1 MPTAKQCQPTSKKA
15 NSGSEKRARIAA
27 GDNAAKKIFERRD
40 TDVLQEEIL
49 RLKNELEKSR
59 KEAERSKKEVEQ
71 SKKEVEQSKKE
82 VKQSKKEVQML
93 RKGTEVEQ
101 SKQDSVCNLTEY
113 LLRWIYALY
122 RLLLVQLVPLIAVM
136 MNLVPSHHTN

>member
-27 GDNAAKKIFERRD
+27 EDNTAKKIFERRD

-71 SKKEVEQSKKE
+71 SKKEVE
-82 VKQSKKEVQML
+82 QSKKEVQML